1 MSKLTTFISD
11 FKESVIYNKII
22 NDPNVD
28 VILMWMTGS
37 TVTGLKDE
45 ESDYDICVLVRK
57 NRREPDDFP

>member
-22 NDPNVD
+22 TDPNVD
-28 VILMWMTGS
+28 IILMWMTGS

-45 ESDYDICVLVRK
+45 GSDYDICVLVRK

>member
-22 NDPNVD
+22 TDSNVD

-45 ESDYDICVLVRK
+45 GSDYDICVLVRK

>member
-22 NDPNVD
+22 TDPNVD

-45 ESDYDICVLVRK
+45 GSDYDICVLVRK